1 MELKTLFRLINV
13 IYVQRC
19 IKLIEK
25 YPDHATFKHIKCVTM
40 ATDLLSIDSP
50 LYMRVFGYIVQYH
63 RKHLCKEFVC
73 ISYYTDIWK
82 TNNMMRSIQNLPA
95 TKSVIWIVAME
106 TAFNYQI
113 FQISHCKIWQ
123 IRVGMSYVL
132 VVFDL
137 RLTKFLANNNNNNHV
152 PI

>member
-1 MELKTLFRLINV
+1 MELKTLFWIINV
-13 IYVQRC
+13 IYVKRC

-73 ISYYTDIWK
+73 IYTTQTYGKPTIRGVYKICQLLSPSFGSLPWK
-82 TNNMMRSIQNLPA
+82 R
-95 TKSVIWIVAME
+95 
-106 TAFNYQI
+106 
-113 FQISHCKIWQ
+113 
-123 IRVGMSYVL
+123 
-132 VVFDL
+132 
-137 RLTKFLANNNNNNHV
+137 RLTIKYSKYLIAKSGKVGLVCHMSWWFL
-152 PI
+152 IWDKQRFG

>member
-50 LYMRVFGYIVQYH
+50 LYMRVSGYIVQYH

-73 ISYYTDIWK
+73 ISYYTDIFGTVGK
-82 TNNMMRSIQNLPA
+82 PT
-95 TKSVIWIVAME
+95 IWGV
-106 TAFNYQI
+106 Y
-113 FQISHCKIWQ
+113 KIWQ
-123 IRVGMSYVL
+123 LLSPSFGSLTWKR
-132 VVFDL
+132 
-137 RLTKFLANNNNNNHV
+137 RLTIKYSKYLIAKSGKVGLVCHMSWWFL
-152 PI
+152 IWD